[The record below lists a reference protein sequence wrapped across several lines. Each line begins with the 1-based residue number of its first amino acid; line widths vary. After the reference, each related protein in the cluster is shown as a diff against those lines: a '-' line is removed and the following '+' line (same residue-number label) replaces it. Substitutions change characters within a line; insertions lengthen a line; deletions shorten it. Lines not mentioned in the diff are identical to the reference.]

1 VSYRDRQ
8 AALSSTDTP
17 KPGILVLIYCVSHLA
32 IARLK
37 NIFPFTAFSS
47 TIIRFVG
54 AAVSKLSVV
63 IRFTSASSYKKS
75 WEMQHFCILGRK
87 FGIYN
92 LSYQTLIEGFVE
104 GKRFNGL
111 SIKEGANET

>member
-8 AALSSTDTP
+8 AALSSSDTP
-17 KPGILVLIYCVSHLA
+17 KPGILVLIYSVSYLA

-54 AAVSKLSVV
+54 AAVSKLSVA
-63 IRFTSASSYKKS
+63 IRFYVCLFVQK
-75 WEMQHFCILGRK
+75 ILG
-87 FGIYN
+87 N
-92 LSYQTLIEGFVE
+92 ATLLHPGE
-104 GKRFNGL
+104 
-111 SIKEGANET
+111 